1 VALETSPETY
11 RLGEMLQDEAMV
23 GARFPEGATG
33 KSPGS
38 VVTGRG
44 MDALMGTIDT
54 KVGTAQTIMGQVLQD
69 ALSFALEMDQRF
81 WPNLQRNLDVEV
93 KGTTYQETYK
103 PSKDIAGNYQVKVTY
118 GMLAGMDVNRGIVF
132 LLQARGDKL
141 ISRDFALNQLP
152 FDINV
157 EDEMEKID
165 IEEMNDALKQGL
177 FTMLGSLG
185 VMAQQGQDPIDI
197 VRKAAETIRQREK
210 GKSLSEALLDAFKPP
225 PTPPG
230 GSEQPGAAIPGA
242 PTPPGA
248 APPPGPGGPGAAPP
262 GGAPSPQGAG
272 PGGQSIMQMLA
283 GLTGGGQ
290 PNLTAGVRRTVP
302 TG

>member
-1 VALETSPETY
+1 
-11 RLGEMLQDEAMV
+11 
-23 GARFPEGATG
+23 
-33 KSPGS
+33 
-38 VVTGRG
+38 
-44 MDALMGTIDT
+44 
-54 KVGTAQTIMGQVLQD
+54 
-69 ALSFALEMDQRF
+69 
-81 WPNLQRNLDVEV
+81 
-93 KGTTYQETYK
+93 
-103 PSKDIAGNYQVKVTY
+103 
-118 GMLAGMDVNRGIVF
+118 MDVNRGIVF

-157 EDEMEKID
+157 EQEMEKID
-165 IEEMNDALKQGL
+165 VEELNDALKQGL

-197 VRKAAETIRQREK
+197 VQKAAETIRQREK

-225 PTPPG
+225 KTPPG

-242 PTPPGA
+242 PTPPGM

-262 GGAPSPQGAG
+262 GGAPPGGAPPGAAG
-272 PGGQSIMQMLA
+272 PGGQGVMQMLA
-283 GLTGGGQ
+283 ALTGGGQ